1 MNLMLLWSTL
11 ILGLLYGLL
20 VLGVFLTFRILN
32 YADLSVDGSL
42 PLGAAITAILIFNGT
57 NPFLATLAAVPLG
70 ALAGLITGILHTRFS
85 ITPLLSG
92 ILTMIGLY
100 SINLRIMGRPNVPLL
115 RHETIFDLF
124 ASATVL
130 SPQVSETIIALAVIV
145 AVVVILYLFL
155 NTELGQALR
164 GTGDNEVMLRS
175 LGVNTDRMK
184 IMGLAISNALVAL
197 SGAMIAQY
205 QGFADI
211 NMGIGMIIIGLA
223 SVIIGEV
230 VLGVNSILGR
240 LSAVVIGSILYRLAI
255 ALVLRISFI
264 EYTDLKLFT
273 ALLVT
278 IALISPEI
286 RKILKPAPKLSLL
299 EQEPGAVERTGS

>member
-1 MNLMLLWSTL
+1 MNLALVWSTL
-11 ILGLLYGLL
+11 VLGLIYGLL
-20 VLGVFLTFRILN
+20 VLGVFMTFRILN
-32 YADLSVDGSL
+32 YADLTVDGSL
-42 PLGAAITAILIFNGT
+42 PMGAAITATLIFNGV
-57 NPFLATLAAVPLG
+57 NPFLATLAALPLG
-70 ALAGLITGILHTRFS
+70 AAAGLITGVLHTRFS

-100 SINLRIMGRPNVPLL
+100 SVNLRIMGRPNVPLL
-115 RHETIFDLF
+115 RYETIFDAL
-124 ASATVL
+124 TGTGL
-130 SPQVSETIIALAVIV
+130 SLRVSQTIIALAVIGV
-145 AVVVILYLFL
+145 TIVGLYLFL
-155 NTELGQALR
+155 GTELGQALR
-164 GTGDNEVMLRS
+164 GTGDNEIMLRS

-197 SGAMIAQY
+197 SGALIAQY

-230 VLGVNSILGR
+230 VLGVKSILGR
-240 LSAVVIGSILYRLAI
+240 LCAVVIGSVLYRLAI

-278 IALISPEI
+278 VALISPEI
-286 RKILKPAPKLSLL
+286 SKKFKPSPKLSLSNHKT
-299 EQEPGAVERTGS
+299 EAAEKVGG

>member
-1 MNLMLLWSTL
+1 MSLSLLGSTL

-32 YADLSVDGSL
+32 YADLTVDGSL
-42 PLGAAITAILIFNGT
+42 PLGAAITATLIFNGM
-57 NPFLATLAAVPLG
+57 NPFVATLLAIPLG
-70 ALAGLITGILHTRFS
+70 AAAGLITGILHTRFS

-100 SINLRIMGRPNVPLL
+100 SINLRIMGRPNIPLL
-115 RHETIFDLF
+115 RHNTIFDLF
-124 ASATVL
+124 ASATGL
-130 SPQVSETIIALAVIV
+130 SEFTSQAVITLAVV
-145 AVVVILYLFL
+145 ALSVLGLYLFL
-155 NTELGQALR
+155 HTELGQALR

-175 LGVNTDRMK
+175 LGVNTHRMK

-211 NMGIGMIIIGLA
+211 NMGIGTIIIGLA

-230 VLGVNSILGR
+230 ALGVKSILGR
-240 LSAVVIGSILYRLAI
+240 LCAVVAGSILYRLAI
-255 ALVLRISFI
+255 ALVLRIHFI

-286 RKILKPAPKLSLL
+286 SKILKPAPKLSLL
-299 EQEPGAVERTGS
+299 DREPGAIERTGN

>member
-1 MNLMLLWSTL
+1 MSLALIWSTL

-42 PLGAAITAILIFNGT
+42 PLGAAITATLIFNGM
-57 NPFLATLAAVPLG
+57 NPFLATLLALPLG

-100 SINLRIMGRPNVPLL
+100 SINLRIMGRPNVTLL
-115 RHETIFDLF
+115 RHETIFDVL
-124 ASATVL
+124 ANTAGISPRLSQTV
-130 SPQVSETIIALAVIV
+130 IALFVVV
-145 AVVVILYLFL
+145 AVVLGLYLFL
-155 NTELGQALR
+155 RTELGQALR
-164 GTGDNEVMLRS
+164 GTGDNEIMLRS
-175 LGVNTDRMK
+175 LGVNTDGMK
-184 IMGLAISNALVAL
+184 IMGLAISNSLVAL
-197 SGAMIAQY
+197 SGALIAQY

-230 VLGVNSILGR
+230 VLGVKSIIGR
-240 LSAVVIGSILYRLAI
+240 LCAVVIGSVLYRLAI

-264 EYTDLKLFT
+264 EYTDLKFFT

-278 IALISPEI
+278 IALISPELGK
-286 RKILKPAPKLSLL
+286 RFRPAPKLELTLQRNGKS
-299 EQEPGAVERTGS
+299 EKVGG

>member
-1 MNLMLLWSTL
+1 MC
-11 ILGLLYGLL
+11 IRDR
-20 VLGVFLTFRILN
+20 FLTFRILD
-32 YADLSVDGSL
+32 YADLTVDGSL
-42 PLGAAITAILIFNGT
+42 PLGAAITATLIFNGV
-57 NPFLATLAAVPLG
+57 NPFLATLAAIPLG
-70 ALAGLITGILHTRFS
+70 ALAGLVTGVLHTRFA

-92 ILTMIGLY
+92 ILSMIGLY

-115 RHETIFDLF
+115 RHETIFD
-124 ASATVL
+124 VL
-130 SPQVSETIIALAVIV
+130 TGLGLSLRVSQTMIALAVIV
-145 AVVVILYLFL
+145 VVVAGLYLFL
-155 NTELGQALR
+155 GTELGQALR

-197 SGAMIAQY
+197 AGALIAQY

-211 NMGIGMIIIGLA
+211 NMGIGMIVIGLA

-230 VLGVNSILGR
+230 VLGVKSIFGR
-240 LSAVVIGSILYRLAI
+240 LCAVVIGSILYRLAI
-255 ALVLRISFI
+255 ALVLRINFI

-286 RKILKPAPKLSLL
+286 SKKFKPAPKLSVADHKSGTS
-299 EQEPGAVERTGS
+299 EKVGG

>member
-230 VLGVNSILGR
+230 VLG
-240 LSAVVIGSILYRLAI
+240 
-255 ALVLRISFI
+255 
-264 EYTDLKLFT
+264 
-273 ALLVT
+273 
-278 IALISPEI
+278 
-286 RKILKPAPKLSLL
+286 
-299 EQEPGAVERTGS
+299 